1 MSDLQ
6 AYLAAKYMS
15 GPKADAILDRSED
28 GKRRKRKRKIEAAP
42 SVGSGSGVG
51 LVIADEDGVWG
62 AQENEDEEYKPVV
75 EERRGQFKA
84 KAKSESWATIR
95 EADPSLRPPSPT
107 PEPED
112 EAPAI
117 AGVTVETAP
126 RGGLQTAADL
136 RAEQDRKAAERE
148 RKRRKAE
155 KEEARRKAEARARGE
170 DVDEADP
177 NATVYR
183 DATGRRIDMNLLKAE
198 EAQKKR
204 EELEKQMAKM
214 EWGKGLVQK
223 SEKERRAEEAEKLRN
238 MSFARHADDAEMN
251 EEMRETERWND
262 PAAAFLTKKKERKTK
277 GPKFPTY
284 QGPPPPPN
292 RFNIPPGY
300 RWDGVDRSNGFEKR
314 LMERQNASGV
324 FKAASQAWSMEDM

>member
-28 GKRRKRKRKIEAAP
+28 GKRRKKKRKVEATP
-42 SVGSGSGVG
+42 STASGSGGG
-51 LVIADEDGVWG
+51 LVIADEDGAWG
-62 AQENEDEEYKPVV
+62 AQENEDEEYKPGGPCSYRVGLRHADSRLSLPVV
-75 EERRGQFKA
+75 EDRRGQFKA

-117 AGVTVETAP
+117 AEVTVETAP

-136 RAEQDRKAAERE
+136 RAEQERKAAEQE

-183 DATGRRIDMNLLKAE
+183 DATGRRIDMKLLKAE

-223 SEKERRAEEAEKLRN
+223 SEKERRAEEAEKLKN
-238 MSFARHADDAEMN
+238 MSFARCVAY
-251 EEMRETERWND
+251 
-262 PAAAFLTKKKERKTK
+262 LTH
-277 GPKFPTY
+277 
-284 QGPPPPPN
+284 
-292 RFNIPPGY
+292 
-300 RWDGVDRSNGFEKR
+300 
-314 LMERQNASGV
+314 L
-324 FKAASQAWSMEDM
+324 